1 MVYPSSWS
9 ISATIRSGVD
19 IRSNFVEAL
28 RFADGWHMAPEAKI
42 SVYWERDGVGLR
54 LDIEVPCN
62 RTAELATSEKT
73 YPLVCGHNR
82 IAVALS
88 VL

>member
-1 MVYPSSWS
+1 
-9 ISATIRSGVD
+9 
-19 IRSNFVEAL
+19 
-28 RFADGWHMAPEAKI
+28 MAPEAKI